1 MSLTLKNKSNENKKT
16 NYKSACRGESTHLA
30 ENNTTRKKLLI
41 LKHPCVSFICD
52 IYSSPAG
59 ITDLL
64 KGYINTTLI
73 LKIMK
78 IENP

>member
-1 MSLTLKNKSNENKKT
+1 MEKKKKNLMSLKLKN
-16 NYKSACRGESTHLA
+16 NYKSACRGDSTQLS

-52 IYSSPAG
+52 ISSSPAG

>member
-52 IYSSPAG
+52 IYASPAG